1 VYISRQNS
9 SRRRIQGHELLD
21 DFLVAA
27 DATTIHAEE
36 LTVSEMAHELSDA
49 ALLLGP
55 HGAGLANSVFLPPW
69 AAGMEFTGVL
79 FMPEFFQLISTS
91 GSKYVL
97 VTGDDDQGRDVLD
110 PESMKDHLPLV
121 GNKDFKHRD
130 ILLNPERTRAALAWA
145 EDFLDSL

>member
-1 VYISRQNS
+1 MITTSNRNL
-9 SRRRIQGHELLD
+9 G
-21 DFLVAA
+21 
-27 DATTIHAEE
+27 DATSGIGRPYRDR
-36 LTVSEMAHELSDA
+36 V
-49 ALLLGP
+49 
-55 HGAGLANSVFLPPW
+55 
-69 AAGMEFTGVL
+69 AGMEFTGVL
-79 FMPEFFQLISTS
+79 FMPEYFQLISTS
-91 GSKYVL
+91 ASKYVL